1 MLRIC
6 LSASDSIRAFLLL
19 FSVLRF
25 SLPSHRR
32 HVSQRQN
39 LLAPRGR
46 HLHPRRPQSP
56 SAYPARSRV
65 GFVPPRPQVSSRHR
79 RRRPPRLS
87 VALGRAPARL
97 PRPAD
102 TYDAA
107 VSWPAIPLL
116 FGSCLSAEAVGPVWI
131 LQRAYADAA
140 DRVLT
145 KRDGLA

>member
-1 MLRIC
+1 
-6 LSASDSIRAFLLL
+6 
-19 FSVLRF
+19 
-25 SLPSHRR
+25 
-32 HVSQRQN
+32 
-39 LLAPRGR
+39 
-46 HLHPRRPQSP
+46 
-56 SAYPARSRV
+56 V

-87 VALGRAPARL
+87 VALGRASARL

-102 TYDAA
+102 TYDAD

-131 LQRAYADAA
+131 LQRAYADAV